1 MNLKK
6 AYHYL
11 YYRLYRYYNSG
22 FFVFWTERK
31 AYISICILD
40 AIFVIFMYNYYTIF
54 INRYIINQDT
64 SLIGYLI
71 TALVCVLNYMIF
83 QSRDQWKTIIKEFDN
98 LSRKKRIIYDIAVYI
113 FIAFVFANL
122 IFSFYLMSQ
131 IDWSLYR

>member
-22 FFVFWTERK
+22 FFVFKTEMK
-31 AYISICILD
+31 ANIALSILELLFLISIY
-40 AIFVIFMYNYYTIF
+40 VYYKIF
-54 INRYIINQDT
+54 INRYIHLNNNLYIW
-64 SLIGYLI
+64 II
-71 TALVCVLNYMIF
+71 TVLVYAFNYIVF

>member
-1 MNLKK
+1 MK
-6 AYHYL
+6 ANIAL
-11 YYRLYRYYNSG
+11 SILELL
-22 FFVFWTERK
+22 FL
-31 AYISICILD
+31 ISIY
-40 AIFVIFMYNYYTIF
+40 VYYKIF
-54 INRYIINQDT
+54 INRYIHLNNNLYIWIVT
-64 SLIGYLI
+64 V
-71 TALVCVLNYMIF
+71 LVYAFNYIVF